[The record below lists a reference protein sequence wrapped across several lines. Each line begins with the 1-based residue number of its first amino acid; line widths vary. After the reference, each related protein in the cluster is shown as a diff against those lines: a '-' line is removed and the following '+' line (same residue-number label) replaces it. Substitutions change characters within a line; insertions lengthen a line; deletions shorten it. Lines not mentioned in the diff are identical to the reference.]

1 MQLTIPETIT
11 IGLAQELV
19 FRRGKRADTA
29 ACRRTLYYSGCGMYR
44 LEKSEATGLP
54 VRWRA
59 CVRVG
64 GDGGAQEPARWEI
77 VSVHRKRETAEAAC
91 RDHAARRRRLQS
103 ANCKVQISN

>member
-1 MQLTIPETIT
+1 MQVTIPETLT
-11 IGLAQELV
+11 IGLASELV

-29 ACRRTLYYSGCGMYR
+29 ACRRTLYFSRCGMYR

-59 CVRVG
+59 CVLVREG
-64 GDGGAQEPARWEI
+64 YDIGRWEI

-91 RDHAARRRRLQS
+91 RTHAKGNRP
-103 ANCKVQISN
+103 